1 MKNAK
6 MRSVIEDKR
15 VSMYKEN
22 NKKKSQLIE
31 GVHIIPLKETA
42 LEKNSFEQIIK
53 LKDGI
58 IEAIPHFRVAQINRV
73 CLLPGTIKA
82 WHLHFMQDEIWYVHR
97 SDRLIVGLWDI
108 RKYSTSLGVVKRFSM
123 GGGVS
128 ELLHIPYGV
137 AHGSYVISDRPVD
150 LYVFVS
156 QHFNIKNPD
165 EKRMPWNSLGDGF
178 WTNRTA

>member
-1 MKNAK
+1 M
-6 MRSVIEDKR
+6 KR
-15 VSMYKEN
+15 VRIGEN
-22 NKKKSQLIE
+22 KYANIYQMKYGGGSHIE
-31 GVHIIPLKETA
+31 GV
-42 LEKNSFEQIIK
+42 QIISLQDCIIENSTFSEVMR
-53 LKDGI
+53 LKNGI
-58 IEAIPHFRVAQINRV
+58 IATIPHFRVAQINRV

-82 WHLHFMQDEIWYVHR
+82 WHLHFKQNEIWYVHR

-156 QHFNIKNPD
+156 QRFNIKSPD
-165 EKRMPWNSLGDGF
+165 EKRIPWNSLGDGF
-178 WTNRTA
+178 WTNRTT